1 MSDKQEKEVRMRR
14 MISEFMEGQLA
25 DVKEFRMEDNNS
37 FAFLEKG
44 TLNLLLTYMLLG
56 EKRSTNEVVDEEFDR
71 KVLAKLDKV
80 IENNKKEFEDII
92 SYLKK
97 LS

>member
-25 DVKEFRMEDNNS
+25 NLKEYDMEKNNS

-56 EKRSTNEVVDEEFDR
+56 EKRSTNEVVDEKFDR